1 MRKLLKAI
9 FLLGRVNCELEVISL
24 GSAESQILNAGIE
37 LFSLCL
43 AEGGPADPVLL
54 KLIDA
59 AVDCGTVFIAGCCI
73 QLCMNGLNARLNL
86 GGVGNCCFGKFGII
100 ETMEPLLT

>member
-1 MRKLLKAI
+1 MCGNGLFALIFKMLQFIVHFFDVVRKLLKAI

-24 GSAESQILNAGIE
+24 SSAESQILNAGIE

-43 AEGGPADPVLL
+43 AEAGPADPILL

-59 AVDCGTVFIAGCCI
+59 AVDCGTVFIAASVPY
-73 QLCMNGLNARLNL
+73 LNG
-86 GGVGNCCFGKFGII
+86 
-100 ETMEPLLT
+100 